1 MALLTLKPL
10 YQCAGAF
17 FIPWQKSLPDKHH
30 FMAAMPSPALAT
42 VAGFFIWA
50 NNLQRNRKTMATA
63 QNSKIKAK
71 GKPRGKPIAKG
82 QVLNAGGR
90 PKKTEAELDLI
101 AACKAKT
108 PSALAVMSEIMEN
121 GEKEAT
127 RLQAALAIIERAYG
141 KPVQPQDVNLSGML
155 LFQAIE
161 RRIVQHTGN

>member
-1 MALLTLKPL
+1 MT
-10 YQCAGAF
+10 
-17 FIPWQKSLPDKHH
+17 
-30 FMAAMPSPALAT
+30 
-42 VAGFFIWA
+42 
-50 NNLQRNRKTMATA
+50 TA

-108 PSALAVMSEIMEN
+108 PSALAVMADIMEN

-141 KPVQPQDVNLSGML
+141 KPVQPQDVNLSGTL